1 MFCTNMVRKFI
12 FMLSYT
18 TSLVSVSE
26 EWLRLVR
33 LVRFGLLKELSLV
46 QIDGTSQEV
55 RSRYARLCRDGLTLR
70 NRRCCSIAS
79 VLLLAL
85 VLVLRSHDL
94 SCNIA
99 DEIF

>member
-1 MFCTNMVRKFI
+1 MARKFI
-12 FMLSYT
+12 LMLSYT
-18 TSLVSVSE
+18 TSLVSVSV

-33 LVRFGLLKELSLV
+33 FGLVKELCLV
-46 QIDGTSQEV
+46 QVEGRSQEV
-55 RSRYARLCRDGLTLR
+55 RSRCARLCRDYLSLR

-99 DEIF
+99 DEFF